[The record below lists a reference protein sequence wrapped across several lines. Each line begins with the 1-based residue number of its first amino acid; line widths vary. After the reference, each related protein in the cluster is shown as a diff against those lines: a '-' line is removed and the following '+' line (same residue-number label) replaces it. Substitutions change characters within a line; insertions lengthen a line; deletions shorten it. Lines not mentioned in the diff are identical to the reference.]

1 MSYEYVE
8 APMQSAKIKVIGVGG
23 GGGNALN
30 CIAAAGI
37 AGNVDYIA
45 VNTDAQALAK
55 SKATEKI
62 AIGTKLTHGLGAGAK
77 PEVGEAAA
85 QESQDEISAAIEDAD
100 MVFITAGMGGGT
112 GTGAAPVV
120 AQIAQSMNKLT
131 IAVVTKPF
139 NFEGARKMQKAEAG
153 ISKLLE
159 SVDALIVIPNENLYK
174 ISDQKLTMRQSYALS
189 DNVLKTDVISIA
201 EIITRHDEINV
212 DFADVTT
219 IIKGAG
225 FAHLAIGHGEGK
237 DKVTDVVSQVISS
250 PLLETSIS
258 GAKRLLI
265 NITMSEDIAVDE
277 VDELTRM
284 LTEAVDEDAEIIFGN
299 GYNEN
304 ATDEVY
310 VTVIAADFD
319 NAPARPQPA
328 VQPQPIPQ
336 TKPSFQPQTSGYQPQ
351 TNNFQ
356 PQQSSGYQ
364 LQTNNFQ
371 PQQSSGYQPQTNNFQ
386 PQQSGYQPTTSNNNN
401 GSNYQPQ
408 TNNFQPQNGGSSF
421 QPQQPNNSR
430 FGGEQN
436 VPGQRNNNFSSGTKS
451 TGDSMYNA
459 GVKTPDNPDYYNSLY
474 DIFKK

>member
-139 NFEGARKMQKAEAG
+139 NFEGARKMQKAEQG

-237 DKVTDVVSQVISS
+237 DKVQDVVSQVISS

-328 VQPQPIPQ
+328 PQPMPQPKPAFQPQTSTFQSSYQPQ
-336 TKPSFQPQTSGYQPQ
+336 QTNNSFQPQTGNSYQPQ
-351 TNNFQ
+351 QTNNNFQPTTPSYQQPTVNTNNNNYQPQSNNNFQ
-356 PQQSSGYQ
+356 PQTG
-364 LQTNNFQ
+364 N
-371 PQQSSGYQPQTNNFQ
+371 
-386 PQQSGYQPTTSNNNN
+386 
-401 GSNYQPQ
+401 
-408 TNNFQPQNGGSSF
+408 SF
-421 QPQQPNNSR
+421 QPQQPSR
-430 FGGEQN
+430 FGTEQN
-436 VPGQRNNNFSSGTKS
+436 VPNQRNNSFSTGSKS
-451 TGDSMYNA
+451 TGENMYNA